1 MAEIR
6 LGGPVT
12 CERMGRE
19 RVDTILSYKLTY
31 HKKKAAALKSLLDL
45 MVNMTADQEQDLSEL
60 PWFRLLEEGR

>member
-1 MAEIR
+1 
-6 LGGPVT
+6 
-12 CERMGRE
+12 MGRE